1 MKNTKLKQFCIT
13 AGETAL
19 IVAVVLL
26 AVMPVSCKI
35 TEQGV
40 KIIPGDYVPPVLNSF
55 EVKGENIL
63 QLEFSEKVDVTGY
76 VVALAADDMF
86 DSMEHSSTIDLS
98 PAIERASGVY
108 GSVPCNVLVDETG
121 CIVTVS
127 FEQDME
133 VGQNYEFYSEVSD
146 SCGNTLTLVV
156 PFTGFNS
163 RVPEL
168 LITEI
173 QTESVS
179 QNKAE
184 KTAGTYRNEYVEFL
198 VLKGGN
204 LAGLELC
211 SGYDGE
217 SKKYNF
223 PVLEVQTGDVF
234 VVHMRSRGN
243 GCISEEDDNLAQA
256 FASYTKDDV
265 RDLWTSV
272 ESTTLGNKTDIIILR
287 NRADGKILDAVM
299 YRASTIEAWTKT
311 MIEYSGLIDESGIY
325 ESGDIENAFVTDGMT
340 STKTMSR
347 IDAEEILN
355 KVLAGEELEYP
366 VKSFSDSWCISAEPT
381 PGSL

>member
-1 MKNTKLKQFCIT
+1 MKNTKLKLFCIT

-55 EVKGENIL
+55 EVKDENIL

-184 KTAGTYRNEYVEFL
+184 KTAGTYRNE
-198 VLKGGN
+198 
-204 LAGLELC
+204 
-211 SGYDGE
+211 
-217 SKKYNF
+217 
-223 PVLEVQTGDVF
+223 
-234 VVHMRSRGN
+234 
-243 GCISEEDDNLAQA
+243 
-256 FASYTKDDV
+256 
-265 RDLWTSV
+265 
-272 ESTTLGNKTDIIILR
+272 
-287 NRADGKILDAVM
+287 
-299 YRASTIEAWTKT
+299 
-311 MIEYSGLIDESGIY
+311 
-325 ESGDIENAFVTDGMT
+325 
-340 STKTMSR
+340 
-347 IDAEEILN
+347 
-355 KVLAGEELEYP
+355 
-366 VKSFSDSWCISAEPT
+366 
-381 PGSL
+381 